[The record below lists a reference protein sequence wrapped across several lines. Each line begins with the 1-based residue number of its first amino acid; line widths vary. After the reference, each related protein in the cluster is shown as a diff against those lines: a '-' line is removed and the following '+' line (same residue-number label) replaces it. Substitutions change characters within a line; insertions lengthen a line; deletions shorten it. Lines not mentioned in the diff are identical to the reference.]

1 MAGILDAFVAY
12 KFIKLL
18 STPFKKTDAYKM
30 GIIDE
35 KGKILIKRKDLRT
48 GKEKVAYTIF
58 HTLAWNMKKL
68 LNKFPPTRS
77 RLGSFAA
84 ALYLLK
90 EEVHTSD
97 DTLIERTF
105 IDFIH
110 TQGYELDLTE
120 EILSE
125 ATLKKGDYT
134 LVVDVDTIKNPAKQ
148 GDVIRVNTD
157 QKNFTFLLGRPL
169 FKVTHIK
176 TGQTMVVSNDDLK
189 RI

>member
-125 ATLKKGDYT
+125 VTLKKGDYT
-134 LVVDVDTIKNPAKQ
+134 LVVDVDTTKNPAKQ

-176 TGQTMVVSNDDLK
+176 TGQTMVISNDDLK